1 MKTNTAK
8 GLAHLLGDLV
18 QAKMT
23 LQGYHWN
30 VIGRD
35 FNEFHEF
42 FGEIYEHYESAID
55 PVAENILK
63 LGDEAPYMLV
73 DFHELSCCN
82 EPRIVGGSVDMMLE
96 SAFRLNGTLIACTKE
111 AFEIAESEREV
122 GVSDYLAGLLD
133 QSMKFQWK
141 LRSAL
146 GVR

>member
-8 GLAHLLGDLV
+8 ALANLLGDLV
-18 QAKMT
+18 EAKMI

-30 VIGRD
+30 LIGRD

-42 FGEIYEHYESAID
+42 FGEIYEHYDSAID

-73 DFHELSCCN
+73 DFHELSCLK
-82 EPRIVGGSVDMMLE
+82 EPRIIGGNLDGMLQ
-96 SAFRLNGTLIACTKE
+96 SAFRVNGMLIERTKE
-111 AFEIAESEREV
+111 AFEVAESEREV

-133 QSMKFQWK
+133 QNMKFQWK
-141 LRSAL
+141 LRSTL
-146 GVR
+146 GIR